1 MLMKMQVN
9 NLVVV
14 VDIAVKLLEV
24 VVIDEMELVVVQVEL
39 FLDLEIRKSLIED
52 LDLR

>member
-39 FLDLEIRKSLIED
+39 FLDLEIRKSLIEN